1 MVMGDVVA
9 GVRAL
14 SARFFGGWRSVDLTL
29 AEDGEP
35 TPPVVVVVGGNGT
48 GKTGLLRAIARGIGA
63 DREITYRDW
72 HCGNREASA
81 TTVHDSGARLLA
93 MLDHDGGDVS
103 SGFSLCSDLA
113 RAHILGEIGKSLG
126 DGWALHEGCYGRR
139 QGDGQRH
146 TLDLVGAIADAGGD
160 REDAFGATG
169 VVVLDDVDVMLDPTA
184 QTKLVPL
191 LRGLFPRV
199 QLILSTRSPFTLA
212 GCAPDCRIVRVSR
225 SDDGLHAEVMR
236 EVDPRLLTLAQSC
249 SLFLGGPEMLP
260 TALGQKL
267 QQYGRL
273 AGVAERDDEEEA
285 KVQRLYRELADA
297 GVEVWEPVQR
307 EKA

>member
-1 MVMGDVVA
+1 MGDVVA
-9 GVRAL
+9 GIRAL

-29 AEDGEP
+29 AEEGEP

-48 GKTGLLRAIARGIGA
+48 GKTGLLRAIARGVRRGQ
-63 DREITYRDW
+63 EITYRDW

-81 TTVHDSGARLLA
+81 TTVHDDGARLLA
-93 MLDHDGGDVS
+93 MLDSAGGDVS
-103 SGFSLCSDLA
+103 SGFNLCSDLS
-113 RAHILGEIGKSLG
+113 RAHILSEIGRSLG
-126 DGWALHEGCYGRR
+126 DGWALREGCHGRR

-146 TLDLVGAIADAGGD
+146 IHDLVGSIADAGECG
-160 REDAFGATG
+160 RGGAFDAPG
-169 VVVLDDVDVMLDPTA
+169 VVVLDDVDAVLDPTA

-199 QLILSTRSPFTLA
+199 QIILATRSPFTLA

-225 SDDGLHAEVMR
+225 SDDGLRAEVMR

-249 SLFLGGPEMLP
+249 SLFLGGPEMFP

-267 QQYGRL
+267 QRYGRL

-285 KVQRLYRELADA
+285 MVQRLYRELADA
-297 GVEVWEPVQR
+297 GVDVWEPVRR

>member
-1 MVMGDVVA
+1 MGDAVV

-14 SARFFGGWRSVDLTL
+14 SARFFGGWRSIDLTL
-29 AEDGEP
+29 AVDGEP

-48 GKTGLLRAIARGIGA
+48 GKTGLLRAIARGVCRNQEVA
-63 DREITYRDW
+63 YRDW
-72 HCGNREASA
+72 YCGHKDACA
-81 TTVHDSGARLLA
+81 MTMHDGGVRLLA
-93 MLDHDGGDVS
+93 MLDCAGGDVAS
-103 SGFSLCSDLA
+103 AFNLRSA
-113 RAHILGEIGKSLG
+113 AKAHILCEMGKSFG
-126 DGWALHEGCYGRR
+126 DWWGLREDRRGRR
-139 QGDGQRH
+139 QADAQRLLH
-146 TLDLVGAIADAGGD
+146 DLAASIAYAGGD

-184 QTKLVPL
+184 QTKLVPF

-199 QLILSTRSPFTLA
+199 QIILATRSPFTLA
-212 GCAPDCRIVRVSR
+212 GCAPDCRIVRVAR
-225 SDDGLHAEVMR
+225 CDDGLRAEVMR
-236 EVDPRLLTLAQSC
+236 EVDPRMLTLAQSC
-249 SLFLGGPEMLP
+249 YLFLGGPEMFP

-273 AGVAERDDEEEA
+273 AGVAERDDKEEA

-297 GVEVWEPVQR
+297 GVEVWEPVRR